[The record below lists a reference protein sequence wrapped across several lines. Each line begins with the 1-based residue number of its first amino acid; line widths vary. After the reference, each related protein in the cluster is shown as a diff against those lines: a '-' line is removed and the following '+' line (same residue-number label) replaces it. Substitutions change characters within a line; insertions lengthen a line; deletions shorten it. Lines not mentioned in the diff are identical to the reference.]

1 MLDRDFPTVV
11 RLCRARGIDPA
22 AEPIPVAP
30 GAHYACGGIR
40 AGLDGRTSVPGL
52 YAVGEAASTGVHGA
66 NRLASN
72 SLTEAL
78 ITGRRTGELLGRD
91 LPEPP
96 ARLRL
101 PAAGP
106 GANPA
111 ARPVLA
117 AAMSRH
123 AGVARD
129 REGLEGLRQTLAQAR
144 PAAGRLDLATAEA
157 TSLHVVSVLV
167 TTAALA
173 RTESRGCHRW
183 RDAPLAGAGRPGP
196 AHPGPRGGWPAVGG
210 RGRPGG
216 SGGRSMTLN
225 VDVTR
230 RLLAAGLDPGE
241 TGRLV
246 RGALD
251 EDLRYG
257 PDVTSAAT
265 AAPGAQAVAGVVAR
279 QPGVLAGLPVAL
291 AVLDAAGLAP
301 GVAQPRRA
309 DGDRIDAGSD
319 VLRIRAP
326 LRELLGAERT
336 LLNFLTHLSGIATA
350 TRAWADAL
358 AGTGCAVRDT
368 RKTTPG
374 LRQLEKYAVRCGG
387 GQNHRMGLGDAALIK
402 DNHVAAAGGVAAA
415 IAAVRAAAPAVA
427 LEVECDTLAQ
437 VREALDAGAVLIL
450 LDNMGL
456 AGLRAAAALASGYPG
471 TRLEASGG
479 LRLEEARAVAET
491 GVDFVSVGALTHSS
505 PALDLGLDLLG
516 G

>member
-1 MLDRDFPTVV
+1 V
-11 RLCRARGIDPA
+11 
-22 AEPIPVAP
+22 
-30 GAHYACGGIR
+30 
-40 AGLDGRTSVPGL
+40 
-52 YAVGEAASTGVHGA
+52 
-66 NRLASN
+66 
-72 SLTEAL
+72 
-78 ITGRRTGELLGRD
+78 
-91 LPEPP
+91 
-96 ARLRL
+96 
-101 PAAGP
+101 
-106 GANPA
+106 
-111 ARPVLA
+111 
-117 AAMSRH
+117 
-123 AGVARD
+123 
-129 REGLEGLRQTLAQAR
+129 
-144 PAAGRLDLATAEA
+144 TA
-157 TSLHVVSVLV
+157 
-167 TTAALA
+167 
-173 RTESRGCHRW
+173 
-183 RDAPLAGAGRPGP
+183 
-196 AHPGPRGGWPAVGG
+196 
-210 RGRPGG
+210 
-216 SGGRSMTLN
+216 N

-230 RLLAAGLDPGE
+230 RLLAAGLDPAE
-241 TGRLV
+241 IGRLV

-257 PDVTSAAT
+257 PDITSAAT

-301 GVAQPRRA
+301 GAAQPRRV
-309 DGDRIDAGSD
+309 DGDRIDEGSD

-402 DNHVAAAGGVAAA
+402 DNHVVAAAGVAAA
-415 IAAVRAAAPAVA
+415 IAAVRAAAPAMA

-437 VREALDAGAVLIL
+437 VREALDAGAALLL

-456 AGLRAAAALASGYPG
+456 AALRAAAALAGGYPG

-505 PALDLGLDLLG
+505 PALDLGLDMLG